1 MLLDAGLVM
10 VALLLVGPFVVA
22 AARRRR
28 ALERARFELEV
39 EIDALEYK
47 LRLGGMRSPGD
58 SPYR

>member
-1 MLLDAGLVM
+1 MML
-10 VALLLVGPFVVA
+10 ALLLVGPFIA